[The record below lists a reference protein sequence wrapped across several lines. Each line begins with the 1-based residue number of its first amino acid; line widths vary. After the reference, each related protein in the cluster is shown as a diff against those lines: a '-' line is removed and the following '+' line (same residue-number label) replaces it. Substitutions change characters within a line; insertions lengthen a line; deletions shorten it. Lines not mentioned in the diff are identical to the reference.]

1 MYCGLRARWSGIF
14 SLRLWLDPPRY
25 AVLQGVY
32 PVSEQDSEI
41 VNVPQRQYEEVVGT
55 VGEEDRDEIDDAELD
70 SLADEDDEQV
80 EQEDEFEQEMDTGDL
95 SERKQAKQ
103 SKAKPSGSKAE
114 AGTASDEESAME
126 ESDGGS
132 GAEMQDE
139 KEMELEREFVE
150 AYDDDIMSD
159 DDMED
164 GSFVLSVSLC
174 MSCRCQLSP
183 YCVLAS
189 CITLADPAVCMH
201 VLCVCSRNWHER

>member
-1 MYCGLRARWSGIF
+1 
-14 SLRLWLDPPRY
+14 
-25 AVLQGVY
+25 VY

-164 GSFVLSVSLC
+164 GALGCYCTGRVIVYERSMLLCCCIADTVYQISVSAISILC
-174 MSCRCQLSP
+174 HD
-183 YCVLAS
+183 A
-189 CITLADPAVCMH
+189 MH
-201 VLCVCSRNWHER
+201 HSD